1 LIFDICANFEF
12 FYEFPDGLTPKA
24 SKSLSQLI
32 FETKL
37 DIVMAIYN
45 NQEPTE
51 EEELYC
57 TFIMDDLHKSIQEL
71 DESRFEVRKHWKY
84 VIEYKARS
92 KWNNLTNG
100 AVLDIKNNLSHLI
113 SYKDDTDELAKRFDV
128 LIGRLQLALINQS
141 KAQKILIT
149 NIVSIAQ
156 KLFTKR
162 NIPAVHAKITLIEQ
176 LKKDSFWPT
185 ITITQ
190 LEKIRTELRSLI
202 QFLKDED
209 KETPVYTDFTD
220 ELHLDMVKE
229 VDVMG
234 TYTSLK
240 SYKDRVEAFIRKN
253 RTHLVI
259 DKLYKN
265 LPITTKEL
273 ESLEQFLLKEALES
287 KDRFIREYGVQ
298 PLGKFVRNII
308 GLDIEVTNQ
317 LFAEFISQGN
327 LNANQITFIQK
338 IINYLNQNGIIEKQ
352 LLTQSP
358 FNEQHDQGVFGI
370 FPEEDKFETIIKVIN
385 QVNLNAG
392 YA

>member
-1 LIFDICANFEF
+1 
-12 FYEFPDGLTPKA
+12 
-24 SKSLSQLI
+24 
-32 FETKL
+32 
-37 DIVMAIYN
+37 
-45 NQEPTE
+45 
-51 EEELYC
+51 
-57 TFIMDDLHKSIQEL
+57 
-71 DESRFEVRKHWKY
+71 
-84 VIEYKARS
+84 
-92 KWNNLTNG
+92 
-100 AVLDIKNNLSHLI
+100 
-113 SYKDDTDELAKRFDV
+113 
-128 LIGRLQLALINQS
+128 
-141 KAQKILIT
+141 
-149 NIVSIAQ
+149 
-156 KLFTKR
+156 
-162 NIPAVHAKITLIEQ
+162 
-176 LKKDSFWPT
+176 
-185 ITITQ
+185 
-190 LEKIRTELRSLI
+190 
-202 QFLKDED
+202 
-209 KETPVYTDFTD
+209 
-220 ELHLDMVKE
+220 MVKE

-287 KDRFIREYGVQ
+287 KDRFIREYGEQ

>member
-1 LIFDICANFEF
+1 
-12 FYEFPDGLTPKA
+12 
-24 SKSLSQLI
+24 
-32 FETKL
+32 
-37 DIVMAIYN
+37 
-45 NQEPTE
+45 
-51 EEELYC
+51 
-57 TFIMDDLHKSIQEL
+57 MDDLHKSIQEL
-71 DESRFEVRKHWKY
+71 DESRFEVRKYWKY

-100 AVLDIKNNLSHLI
+100 AVLDIKNNLSHLV
-113 SYKDDTDELAKRFDV
+113 SYKEDTDELAKRFDV

-162 NIPAVHAKITLIEQ
+162 NIPAVYAKIALIEQ
-176 LKKDSFWPT
+176 LKKDSFWST

-190 LEKIRTELRSLI
+190 
-202 QFLKDED
+202 D
-209 KETPVYTDFTD
+209 KETPVYSDFTD

-287 KDRFIREYGVQ
+287 KDRFIREYGEQ

-317 LFAEFISQGN
+317 LFADFISQGN